1 MFPAVATSQAE
12 DLTDVNH
19 ARAPLSP
26 REVSRH
32 RRARRH
38 PRPNQ
43 FDYLHLRYLVR
54 DLASVLRP
62 MRRDLDVLD
71 VYCGSRPYEDLLPA
85 GSRSVGLDVDNRYR
99 SADVVSND
107 FLPFPDQSFDLVLC
121 TEAFQY
127 VPDPA
132 RGIAEIKRVLRP
144 GGRMIITVSL
154 VWQYDRTILEHRY
167 TGPELAAL
175 LEDWDDV
182 EIVENGG
189 YAVAWATLTGRM
201 LNMLE
206 RATEGSPAHWFLK
219 PWFWTAYALVN
230 GLGMVLDRVER
241 RGFQGPYTLPM
252 NLRATGCRPVEATR
266 SGSSRQY
273 APSTASAGS
282 EGPTS

>member
-1 MFPAVATSQAE
+1 
-12 DLTDVNH
+12 
-19 ARAPLSP
+19 
-26 REVSRH
+26 VSRH

-54 DLASVLRP
+54 DLASMLGR
-62 MRRDLDVLD
+62 MSGGLDVLD
-71 VYCGSRPYEDLLPA
+71 IYCGSRPYEDLLPE
-85 GSRSVGLDVDNRYR
+85 GSRCIGFDIDDRYR

-107 FLPFPDQSFDLVLC
+107 FLPFPDQSFDLVVC

-132 RGIAEIKRVLRP
+132 RGLAEIRRVLRP
-144 GGRMIITVSL
+144 GGRLIITVSL

-175 LEDWDDV
+175 LEDWDGV
-182 EIVENGG
+182 EVVENGG

-206 RATEGSPAHWFLK
+206 RATETSAARWLLR
-219 PWFWTAYALVN
+219 PWFWIAYALVN
-230 GLGMVLDRVER
+230 GLGMMLDRVER
-241 RGFQGPYTLPM
+241 RGFRGPYTLPM
-252 NLRATGCRPVEATR
+252 NLRVTGCRPLEATR
-266 SGSSRQY
+266 RDLPRQY

-282 EGPTS
+282 EGPIS